1 MHLIDDVGN
10 GFLELAALLGKET
23 NPEIGHT
30 MGQDDLFSVIGPSQH
45 LVF

>member
-10 GFLELAALLGKET
+10 GFLEFTAFFGKEK

-30 MGQDDLFSVIGPSQH
+30 M
-45 LVF
+45 